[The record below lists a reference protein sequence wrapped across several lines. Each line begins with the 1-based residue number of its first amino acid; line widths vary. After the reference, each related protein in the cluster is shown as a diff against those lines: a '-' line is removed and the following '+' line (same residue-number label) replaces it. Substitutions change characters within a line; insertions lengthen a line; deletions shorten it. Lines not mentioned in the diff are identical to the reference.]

1 MGIQFSHTIEEEIG
15 GQLKAGFILE
25 DIYHDINDEG
35 PLGDYCVP
43 TFYAT
48 KARKVRHP
56 IRDQGMRNIRFTD
69 FPRGVL
75 STVPYGQD
83 KKKCWIPKI
92 NGEKMSKPLSEMSLE
107 ELWTLFP
114 ICLTE
119 HKEYWVAW
127 YEEER
132 TFLLSFLP
140 ENVRISHIGS
150 TAIKGIWAK
159 PIIDIL
165 VETDENQQSM
175 ESLLLKHGIFVWHN
189 AELAWILTKGTHRED
204 SRRGSSIFIFESTG
218 ITMNYVSG
226 IT

>member
-1 MGIQFSHTIEEEIG
+1 
-15 GQLKAGFILE
+15 
-25 DIYHDINDEG
+25 
-35 PLGDYCVP
+35 
-43 TFYAT
+43 
-48 KARKVRHP
+48 
-56 IRDQGMRNIRFTD
+56 
-69 FPRGVL
+69 
-75 STVPYGQD
+75 
-83 KKKCWIPKI
+83 
-92 NGEKMSKPLSEMSLE
+92 MSKPLSEMSLE

-165 VETDENQQSM
+165 AETDENQQSM
-175 ESLLLKHGIFVWHN
+175 ENLLLKHGYLCMARCGTRMDFNKGYTPRGFAKRVFHLHLREYGDHDELYFRDYLNGHPEIAKEYEKLKLSLRRRFEHDRDGYTEGKTDFVREYTQKAK
-189 AELAWILTKGTHRED
+189 AEYGPKRFA
-204 SRRGSSIFIFESTG
+204 
-218 ITMNYVSG
+218 
-226 IT
+226 